1 MTSAT
6 QPGLT
11 IDVLAARVGMT
22 VRNVQV
28 NMGSDVRLRS
38 DEANIKLGGSV
49 NVIVGRGLGATGAPQ
64 LALEGS
70 LRTERGTF
78 LMRFGDGFLSRLFT
92 IEGGTV
98 RFLGDADFNPDLDI
112 GAIYTVRI
120 ASSRFTNRNDV
131 RIRARLRGTLVQPRI
146 VLVSA
151 DDLQVS
157 DSDLIS
163 YLITGRP
170 SADIGGL
177 NYAGDFLL
185 SSLSSNLSAR
195 FSGRFFDYLQLQTAS
210 GGLGFGATGANTGAF
225 NSRRQDDTIRIRCV
239 RGTGTVPAVKDC
251 NDGSPN
257 CSNWLK

>member
-1 MTSAT
+1 
-6 QPGLT
+6 
-11 IDVLAARVGMT
+11 
-22 VRNVQV
+22 
-28 NMGSDVRLRS
+28 
-38 DEANIKLGGSV
+38 
-49 NVIVGRGLGATGAPQ
+49 
-64 LALEGS
+64 
-70 LRTERGTF
+70 
-78 LMRFGDGFLSRLFT
+78 LFT

-146 VLVSA
+146 VLESA

-225 NSRRQDDTIRIRCV
+225 NSLLQGAQLGVGKQLNDRTFVNLTAGLCTIGNQLGFAQSQQAGLSTTPALADAFGISVEYAISRNLGVSVSREPSQDAITCV
-239 RGTGTVPAVKDC
+239 TGFTSLRSQLSIDLFRV
-251 NDGSPN
+251 
-257 CSNWLK
+257 WRW